1 LAELR
6 PSLPGVME
14 QHDDARTTV
23 GQPPTDQPHTGQ
35 PHTGQ
40 GRAAALT
47 LGALGVVYGDIGTSP
62 IYAIREALGHSTHR
76 LVGPGHHGEPAVPF
90 NPTVVFGALSIIFWA
105 LILIITIKYLFFV
118 MRADNHGEGGILAL
132 TSLLHSDQRGDS
144 GRSGITRN
152 VAAGTGVLVL
162 LGLFGTALL
171 YGDGMITP
179 AISVLSAVE
188 GLEIY
193 SNAFTPYVLPLAV
206 VIIIALFAVQR
217 WGTGRVGIVFGP
229 VMIVWFFTLAI
240 LGLRGI
246 VSNPEVLKALN
257 PIWAVRYFQAN
268 PWKGFLS
275 MGSLFLVVTGGEALY
290 ADMGHFGRRPI
301 MTGWFSIVLP
311 SLLLNYFGQGAQI
324 IKDKGEHLEEAFFRM
339 APSWALLPLVI
350 LATLATVIA
359 SQALIS
365 GAFSLTQQAVHM
377 GYSPRVE
384 IRHTSTT
391 ERGQIYIPQINWA
404 LMISCVF
411 LVLAF
416 RSSANLAAAYGLA
429 VTACMFVTTLIF
441 AKVVQLRFGW
451 SKAKTAI
458 ILTPLLAI
466 DAVFLGANLFKIPD
480 GGWFPLLVGLMV
492 FTLLTTWKSG
502 RAIVAKRLR
511 RGTEPIADYIKR
523 ITNGEHAVERV
534 RGTGVFLFSEPGFV
548 PLSMQANVAHN
559 RVLHET
565 VYIVTIFNEDA
576 PTVPLEDRV
585 EVTELSA
592 GVAQV
597 IMHYGFMQ
605 EYQVDTDLRAYG
617 KLKLEDCVY
626 FLGRENLR
634 PSTLEGMAPWRE
646 SLLRTMSR
654 NTTDVAEFFHLP
666 SDRVFEVGV
675 QVDL

>member
-1 LAELR
+1 MTGAPKSPGTETESNAHGHSKAR
-6 PSLPGVME
+6 LP
-14 QHDDARTTV
+14 
-23 GQPPTDQPHTGQ
+23 
-35 PHTGQ
+35 
-40 GRAAALT
+40 ALT

-62 IYAIREALGHSTHR
+62 IYAIREALGHGSHR
-76 LVGPGHHGEPAVPF
+76 LVGPGHHGEAAIAF
-90 NPTVVFGALSIIFWA
+90 NPTVIFGALSIVFWA

-132 TSLLHSDQRGDS
+132 TSLLRGKKENDEP
-144 GRSGITRN
+144 RSGISRN
-152 VAAGTGVLVL
+152 IATGTGALVL

-193 SNAFTPYVLPLAV
+193 SSAFTPYVLPLAV

-217 WGTGRVGIVFGP
+217 FGTGKVGVVFGP
-229 VMIVWFFTLAI
+229 IMIVWFATLAI
-240 LGLRGI
+240 LGIKGI

-290 ADMGHFGRRPI
+290 ADMGHFGRQPI
-301 MTGWFSIVLP
+301 MAGWFSVVLP

-324 IKDKGEHLEEAFFRM
+324 IRDKGEHLNEAFFRM
-339 APSWALLPLVI
+339 APEWALLPLVI

-365 GAFSLTQQAVHM
+365 GAFSLTQQAVNM

-384 IRHTSTT
+384 IRHTSKT

-404 LMISCVF
+404 LMISCVL
-411 LVLAF
+411 LVLGF
-416 RSSANLAAAYGLA
+416 RTSANLAAAYGLA

-441 AKVVQLRFGW
+441 AKVAQTRFEW
-451 SKAKTAI
+451 SKVKVVV
-458 ILTPLLAI
+458 ILAPLLAL
-466 DAVFLGANLFKIPD
+466 DAVFLAANLFKIPA
-480 GGWFPLLVGLMV
+480 GGWFPLVVGAAI

-502 RAIVAKRLR
+502 RLIVAKRLR
-511 RGTEPIADYIKR
+511 RGAEPLSDYIAN
-523 ITNGEHAVERV
+523 ITSGPEAVARV
-534 RGTGVFLFSEPGFV
+534 RGTGIFLFSELGIV
-548 PLSMQANVAHN
+548 PPAMRANVAHN

-565 VYIVTIFNEDA
+565 VYIVTILNEDT
-576 PTVPLEDRV
+576 PTVPTERRV
-585 EVTELSA
+585 EITSLSS
-592 GVAQV
+592 GVSQV
-597 IMHYGFMQ
+597 VLHYGFMQ
-605 EYQVDTDLRAYG
+605 EYNVDVDLHAYG
-617 KLKLEDCVY
+617 KLTLQDPVY

-634 PSTLEGMAPWRE
+634 PSNADGMAPWRE
-646 SLLRTMSR
+646 SLMRTMSR